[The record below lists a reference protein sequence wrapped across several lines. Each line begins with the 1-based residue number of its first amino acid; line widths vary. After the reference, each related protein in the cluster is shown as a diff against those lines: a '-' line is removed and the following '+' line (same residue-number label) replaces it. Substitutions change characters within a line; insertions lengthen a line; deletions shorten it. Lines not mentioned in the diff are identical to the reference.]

1 MARRLFFSFHYE
13 RDIWRVQQVRNSWVT
28 HADREQAGYWD
39 AGLWEDAK
47 KKGDD
52 AIKRM
57 INEGLSGSSVTAVL
71 IGAETASREYV
82 TYEIVESFKAG
93 KGLLGIYI
101 NGIKD
106 RNGQTDVRGANPFAN
121 VYYTQDSRKITL
133 DTDPRIKLYDW
144 VANDGYN
151 NLAKWVE
158 AAARAFGR

>member
-39 AGLWEDAK
+39 AGLWEEAK

-121 VYYTQDSRKITL
+121 VYYTQDGRKITL

-158 AAARAFGR
+158 DAARSFGR